1 MAILNHKKE
10 SKNIAAEGV
19 SYNTET
25 KTVTVPFKSFKD
37 PKIIT
42 RYEYYNVPQD
52 TWDALV
58 KAESLGGAVNKLL
71 AKGGF
76 DYQKL

>member
-1 MAILNHKKE
+1 MAILKHSKE
-10 SKNIAAEGV
+10 SKNIAAEGI

-25 KTVTVPFKSFKD
+25 KVVTVPFKSFKD
-37 PKIIT
+37 PKIVT
-42 RYEYYNVPQD
+42 RYEYLDVPKE

-76 DYQKL
+76 EYQKL